1 MAYPSKLPLSMW
13 VSKPYLTCVS
23 LGQPNQH
30 LKRHLYR
37 VSRLCIAHGIGIQSL
52 YFTMGSLPQKIAP
65 SHGDLD
71 RHLIHCSLDPIEST
85 TQPIGLAVFA
95 QFTVCRRAC
104 RGMLFPLK
112 SKCHLHMGDLY
123 PHLIRGSLGPPDSAS
138 QPECRSVQ
146 PSLHSARQK
155 VPLLYN
161 ERLFPQNLPLLIGY
175 LDST

>member
-1 MAYPSKLPLSMW
+1 MALAYSPYILQWAPFPKNCSFPWGSGPPSNTLF
-13 VSKPYLTCVS
+13 
-23 LGQPNQH
+23 LGPN
-30 LKRHLYR
+30 R
-37 VSRLCIAHGIGIQSL
+37 VHNPTDRFSRFC
-52 YFTMGSLPQKIAP
+52 
-65 SHGDLD
+65 
-71 RHLIHCSLDPIEST
+71 
-85 TQPIGLAVFA
+85 
-95 QFTVCRRAC
+95 TVHSVRRAC
-104 RGMLFPLK
+104 RGRLFPLK

-123 PHLIRGSLGPPDSAS
+123 THLIRGSLGPRPPDSAS